1 MGGSTRWTIKHVRWE
16 SRNEIIYHHLC
27 VCVFFVSRF
36 AVCLSQYILLLKSFT
51 FSEITTMQVLSVE
64 EWLKAI
70 AIYFYEKKMEYFMTW
85 SFGVFGKWRDQS
97 AQLRSNLLSYIKL
110 KFFYI
115 VFFSQLCMCIWS
127 FVQVL
132 NLALMHDYISTRTC
146 ELSWS
151 QFICC
156 H

>member
-51 FSEITTMQVLSVE
+51 FSEITSMQVLSVE

-115 VFFSQLCMCIWS
+115 VFFSQLCMYIWS
-127 FVQVL
+127 FVQ
-132 NLALMHDYISTRTC
+132 LAYLLKLIFWKIWI
-146 ELSWS
+146 LL
-151 QFICC
+151 
-156 H
+156 

>member
-51 FSEITTMQVLSVE
+51 FSEITTMQVLFVE

-110 KFFYI
+110 KFFYV
-115 VFFSQLCMCIWS
+115 VFFFLNYACMYIWS
-127 FVQVL
+127 FVQ
-132 NLALMHDYISTRTC
+132 LAYLLKLIFWKIWI
-146 ELSWS
+146 LL
-151 QFICC
+151 
-156 H
+156 

>member
-1 MGGSTRWTIKHVRWE
+1 MGVEEWNYLS
-16 SRNEIIYHHLC
+16 SF
-27 VCVFFVSRF
+27 VCVYFLFLGFQYACTSIYF
-36 AVCLSQYILLLKSFT
+36 YWKALLFQKLQLCKYYDLSL
-51 FSEITTMQVLSVE
+51 E

-70 AIYFYEKKMEYFMTW
+70 AIYFNEKKMEYFRTW

-97 AQLRSNLLSYIKL
+97 AQLRSNLLFYIKL
-110 KFFYI
+110 KFFYV
-115 VFFSQLCMCIWS
+115 VFFLNHLKLCAIGILVKTH
-127 FVQVL
+127 FLKDL
-132 NLALMHDYISTRTC
+132 NLALMHVYIRTHTC

>member
-1 MGGSTRWTIKHVRWE
+1 MKLF
-16 SRNEIIYHHLC
+16 IIIC

-36 AVCLSQYILLLKSFT
+36 SVCLYQYIFLLKSFT

-115 VFFSQLCMCIWS
+115 VFFSQLCMHVHLKLCAIGILVKTH
-127 FVQVL
+127 FLTDL
-132 NLALMHDYISTRTC
+132 NLALMHEYISTRTC